1 MITFNDSFS
10 KFYQC
15 SIWGFCQGISMFFSI
30 CLGKKEKKMLR
41 KIFSN
46 LKKYLSKNK
55 MYVCLKKSN
64 VSLNKKVIFVFHMIF
79 KLDFVTHHLLLS
91 TDVCILF
98 WYFFC
103 SLISSVSKKRN
114 IETMLTLHYSYNSQK
129 YNNKMNEKRSQE
141 HQSINPEYVTGEI
154 NSRSLELLLR
164 PFCRLIFAPSRKF

>member
-1 MITFNDSFS
+1 MIHSVSFTNVAFEAFAKEYLCFLVS
-10 KFYQC
+10 ASAKKKKKCWGKFLV
-15 SIWGFCQGISMFFSI
+15 I
-30 CLGKKEKKMLR
+30 
-41 KIFSN
+41 